1 MPLLLLL
8 FLIEKLAILVPV
20 ATHLATAADV
30 FDEADHAHVHQRDD
44 RAGGEVDVAREHD
57 IGLAESGDA
66 VPAVVSM
73 PLGPTL
79 VLVLFAAAMIAA
91 TNGLAD
97 VFKYGFQRLRPCYD
111 TSLNELM
118 RLVKDSC
125 GGKFGYFS
133 AHAGNTMAV
142 ATFFSILLKRTIR
155 YIGILLLVW
164 AILVGYSRIYIGVH
178 FPLDVFTGMVVGL
191 FFGWVFAK
199 LFIFGLTKISL

>member
-1 MPLLLLL
+1 MLEELIQQDKAL
-8 FLIEKLAILVPV
+8 FLMLNNLGTTPWDGFWMFMTNKFSSIPLYLFLAY
-20 ATHLATAADV
+20 
-30 FDEADHAHVHQRDD
+30 
-44 RAGGEVDVAREHD
+44 
-57 IGLAESGDA
+57 
-66 VPAVVSM
+66 VSFKQF
-73 PLGPTL
+73 GSKRTL
-79 VLVLFAAAMIAA
+79 VLVLFATAMIAA

-111 TSLNELM
+111 TSINELM